1 MQESYEKTID
11 FLFNQLPVFERV
23 GESAYKPGLERVEK
37 LSACFGNPHKKLKRV
52 IHIAGTNGKGSTAHT
67 LAAILQRAGYK
78 TGLFTSPHLIDF
90 RERIRIDGE
99 MITKEGVIDFVERY
113 KALNTDL
120 QPSFFELTTI
130 LAFEWF
136 ASHDVDVAVI
146 EVGLG
151 GRLDSTNIVMPDLC
165 VITNISLDHT
175 SLLGNTLVAVAGEKA
190 GIIKSG
196 VPVVIGEASGDVRA
210 VFQNVA
216 DEKRSRIVFAEECG
230 YLGKYKKSNGLFEYH
245 TSTDGVVI
253 GELTGDYQPKN
264 AMTIL
269 AAVNELRR
277 IGYNIGS
284 DALSAGFR
292 RVVELTGLQGR
303 WMKLSDSP
311 LSYCDTGHNPGG
323 WSCIAEQIANWQGPK
338 HVVIGFVA
346 DKDVDAILRIIA
358 ERISGAK
365 FYFTAPECPRR
376 LDPVRLAELA
386 GRHGL
391 CGQIFPSVSEAY
403 KKALAD
409 AGKSDMVFVGGSNY
423 LISDL
428 LTGLF

>member
-37 LSACFGNPHKKLKRV
+37 LSDCFDNPHKKLERV

-67 LAAILQRAGYK
+67 LAAILQSAGYK

-99 MITKEGVIDFVERY
+99 MITKDGVVDFVERY
-113 KALNTDL
+113 KSLDIDL

-151 GRLDSTNIVMPDLC
+151 GRLDSTNIVLPDLC

-196 VPVVIGEASGDVRA
+196 VPVVIGEASGVVQSLFR
-210 VFQNVA
+210 NVA
-216 DEKRSRIVFAEECG
+216 GEKRSRIVFAEECG
-230 YLGKYKKSNGLFEYH
+230 YISKYEKNNGFYEYH
-245 TSTDGVVI
+245 TTTDGIVK
-253 GELTGDYQPKN
+253 GELMGDSQPKN
-264 AMTIL
+264 AQTVLSAI
-269 AAVNELRR
+269 NELRR
-277 IGYNIGS
+277 IGYRIDSNAVS
-284 DALSAGFR
+284 TGFR
-292 RVVELTGLQGR
+292 TVVGLTGLQGR

-311 LSYCDTGHNPGG
+311 VSFCDTGHNPGG
-323 WSCIAEQIANWQGPK
+323 WACIANQIADFPGTK

-346 DKDVDAILRIIA
+346 DKDVDTILNI
-358 ERISGAK
+358 ISGKLAEAK
-365 FYFTAPECPRR
+365 FYFTAPVCPRR
-376 LDPVRLAELA
+376 LDPDRLAEMA
-386 GRHGL
+386 ERHGL
-391 CGQIFPSVSEAY
+391 TGYVFSSVSEAY
-403 KKALAD
+403 EKALAD

-428 LTGLF
+428 LSDLF